1 MTDAGS
7 QTNLKK
13 RGPSGYRF
21 SPYKDPNAVIDK
33 KLVGTTANGE
43 PYHFDFYF
51 GNTVC
56 GYINLTI
63 IIPDPNF

>member
-1 MTDAGS
+1 MKPRHGHVYPNLRTKVLRIMTDAGT

-33 KLVGTTANGE
+33 KLVE
-43 PYHFDFYF
+43 
-51 GNTVC
+51 
-56 GYINLTI
+56 I
-63 IIPDPNF
+63 

>member
-1 MTDAGS
+1 MTDAGT

-33 KLVGTTANGE
+33 KLVE
-43 PYHFDFYF
+43 
-51 GNTVC
+51 
-56 GYINLTI
+56 I
-63 IIPDPNF
+63 